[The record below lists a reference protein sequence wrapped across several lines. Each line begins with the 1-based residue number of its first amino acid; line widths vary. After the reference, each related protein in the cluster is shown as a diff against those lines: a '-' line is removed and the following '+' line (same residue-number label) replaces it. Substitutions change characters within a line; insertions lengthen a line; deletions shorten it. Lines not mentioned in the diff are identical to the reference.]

1 MDGFED
7 NEDIL
12 FKGTTLNSE
21 LMIDKIITYRDENN
35 ICLLM
40 KFNLN
45 YLVSAIEKDK
55 ISLIE
60 KSFKEFDKKGVDII
74 DFVRVFL
81 NIVEHQDNET
91 LYLIMALIDFFRV
104 ISENLNMATF
114 IKYTDVT
121 NFICEVDFLL
131 KKKTNS
137 RIKF

>member
-1 MDGFED
+1 MDGFEET
-7 NEDIL
+7 EDIF
-12 FKGTTLNSE
+12 FKGSSLNSE
-21 LMIDKIITYRDENN
+21 QMIEKIINYRDDHNN
-35 ICLLM
+35 CLLS
-40 KFNLN
+40 KFNIS

-81 NIVEHQDNET
+81 NIIEHQDHET

-114 IKYTDVT
+114 VKYTDVT
-121 NFICEVDFLL
+121 NFVCEVFLL
-131 KKKTNS
+131 
-137 RIKF
+137 FLLLF